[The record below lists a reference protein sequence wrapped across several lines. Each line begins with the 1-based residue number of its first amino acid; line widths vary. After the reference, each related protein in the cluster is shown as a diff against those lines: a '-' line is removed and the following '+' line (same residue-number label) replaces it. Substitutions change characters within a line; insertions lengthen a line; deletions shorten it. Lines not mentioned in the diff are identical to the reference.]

1 MRASHGFSV
10 GQSVARSAA
19 ALAVVAT
26 VASIAFW
33 SVAAMEVHSAFSEW
47 LFNNHL
53 RLAIALTVGL
63 AAFASGLAL
72 MALQVSD
79 LAPTSTAQ
87 ARFALRC
94 VGLAVLISAGLY
106 LITRGQGR

>member
-1 MRASHGFSV
+1 MTSNGFSV
-10 GQSVARSAA
+10 SPRVARSAA

-26 VASIAFW
+26 VTSIAFW
-33 SVAAMEVHSAFSEW
+33 SVAIMEVHTAFSEW
-47 LFNNHL
+47 LFNSHL

-79 LAPTSTAQ
+79 PAPTSKAQ

-94 VGLAVLISAGLY
+94 VGLAVLISAGLF
-106 LITRGQGR
+106 LITRGHGR

>member
-1 MRASHGFSV
+1 MTRTGFSV
-10 GQSVARSAA
+10 SPGVARSAA
-19 ALAVVAT
+19 ALAMVST

-33 SVAAMEVHSAFSEW
+33 SVAIMEIHTAFSEW

-53 RLAIALTVGL
+53 RLAIALTAGL
-63 AAFASGLAL
+63 AAFACGMAL

-79 LAPTSTAQ
+79 PAPTSKAQ

-94 VGLAVLISAGLY
+94 VGLAVLISAGLF
-106 LITRGQGR
+106 LISRGQGR